1 VQIAAPVNP
10 VVLDAIFGNQDYFLQ
25 VDSQRMNGFMK
36 SAFNKSQRFTIA
48 LGVSAIVIVSGC
60 SGDESGLGRRYNV
73 TGKVT
78 YKDAPVP
85 HGTITF
91 VPTKPPAPEGRAATG
106 QIKDGDYSLST
117 TGNQDGALPGDYNI
131 AIVAMDIDLASA
143 VSPGAQG
150 GMIHQGDAAHLKAI
164 KNAKKLIPDK
174 YGLSETS
181 ELKATVGTSGNK
193 FDFDLKD

>member
-1 VQIAAPVNP
+1 
-10 VVLDAIFGNQDYFLQ
+10 
-25 VDSQRMNGFMK
+25 MNGFMK

-60 SGDESGLGRRYNV
+60 VGDESGLGRRYKV
-73 TGKVT
+73 SGKVT
-78 YKDAPVP
+78 YNGASVP
-85 HGTITF
+85 HGTVTF

-106 QIKDGDYSLST
+106 EIKDGDYSLST

-181 ELKATVGTSGNK
+181 GLKATVTTGSNNINLPLT
-193 FDFDLKD
+193 D